1 MTPSRSTVSSLTSSA
16 TGQTDPDFLDPAP
29 PFLPAHRPRLGAEKS
44 ANGVDFALRHEGCDL
59 PNSDLAQAAEA
70 IYSSLFRTNS
80 RWIGRDQSMFSKQTL
95 FVVGAGA
102 SVEFGLPVGKTLAT
116 TIQGKMDIRFQFPD
130 KPLGGG
136 DFELFTQLTHR
147 RRNEAQSFQ
156 QAALLIRNGIGL
168 ALSIDDFLDL
178 HRANKYVNEYGKAAI
193 VKSILEAE
201 HASSLF
207 FAGPAERDLF
217 NPEKCKDTW
226 IMKFFS
232 MLSRGVPRE
241 ERQNVFDHVS
251 FITFNYD
258 RCIEHFLENAL
269 QSLYAISNQEAVDLV
284 KKLSIIHP
292 YGKVEDVAFGT
303 TRTDYAELA
312 ASIKTYTE
320 RVHVA
325 EVIDKIHEEVLRA
338 ETITFLGFG
347 YHDQNMS
354 LIEPVNP
361 IPIPKDIF
369 GTAYGMSISNSN
381 VTTNQILR
389 WFDEG
394 LTQENPR
401 ECGFRLQTWP
411 VAISSIIM
419 QRHLS
424 HGVKV

>member
-1 MTPSRSTVSSLTSSA
+1 
-16 TGQTDPDFLDPAP
+16 
-29 PFLPAHRPRLGAEKS
+29 
-44 ANGVDFALRHEGCDL
+44 
-59 PNSDLAQAAEA
+59 
-70 IYSSLFRTNS
+70 
-80 RWIGRDQSMFSKQTL
+80 MFSKQTV

-147 RRNEAQSFQ
+147 RRNEAQSFE

-269 QSLYAISNQEAVDLV
+269 QSLYAISNEEAVDLV

-369 GTAYGMSISNSN
+369 GTAYGMSISDSN

-394 LTQENPR
+394 LTQEIPENADSDYKHGLSRSLRSLCKDTCRTVLRCRKMPR
-401 ECGFRLQTWP
+401 LRTHPGEILAEDYLKPLALSASALAQ
-411 VAISSIIM
+411 AIGVPPNR
-419 QRHLS
+419 QRHHSPAAGTCPPTPPLFWQIF
-424 HGVKV
+424 